1 MGRVRQ
7 VSQPTYLLDTH
18 VLLWALNGDPRLSR
32 HHFDIIEAKENL
44 TISVV
49 SLWEIAIKR
58 SLGKLTM
65 EEDLLG
71 NIHRRP
77 IRILPVNEAHAMG
90 TAALPL
96 HHRDPFDRMLI
107 SQALVEGLTILTSDR
122 RFADYDA
129 MLA

>member
-1 MGRVRQ
+1 
-7 VSQPTYLLDTH
+7 VSGPAYLLDTH
-18 VLLWALNGDPRLSR
+18 VLLWSLNGDPRLSR
-32 HHFDIIEAKENL
+32 QHFDIIEAKENL

-65 EEDLLG
+65 DEDLLG

-77 IRILPVNEAHAMG
+77 IRILPINQDHAMG
-90 TAALPL
+90 TAVLPL

-107 SQALVEGLTILTSDR
+107 SQALVEDLTILTSDR
-122 RFADYDA
+122 RFADYGVI
-129 MLA
+129 LA